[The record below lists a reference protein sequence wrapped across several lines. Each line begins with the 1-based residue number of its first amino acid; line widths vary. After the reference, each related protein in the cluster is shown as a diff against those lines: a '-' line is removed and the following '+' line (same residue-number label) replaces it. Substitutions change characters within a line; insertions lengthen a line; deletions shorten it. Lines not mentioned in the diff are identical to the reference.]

1 MKVVYLFP
9 TVEEAKGFLL
19 TQPKAPV
26 FVTGVGM
33 AAVAAATVRAVKSKK
48 PHLLVLAGLAG
59 AFDPGLSVGT
69 VVEVVREEVA
79 GLPERYGEVYEVEP
93 LTDLPAVGSLTVSRC
108 GDGTAEAA
116 AADGGGAGIENME
129 GAAFFAVCEALGVEC
144 AQLRAVSNRV
154 GEPFEAWRTDEALEN
169 LTQYLTELTFDE

>member
-19 TQPKAPV
+19 TEPKAPV

-48 PHLLVLAGLAG
+48 PHLAILAGLAG
-59 AFDPGLSVGT
+59 ACDETLAPGT
-69 VVEVVREEVA
+69 VVEVVREQVA
-79 GLPERYGEVYEVEP
+79 GIPERYGEVYEVEP
-93 LTDLPAVGSLTVSRC
+93 LTDLPAVGSFTVSCC
-108 GDGTAEAA
+108 GGSRGETVAEGDPAPR
-116 AADGGGAGIENME
+116 IENME

-154 GEPFEAWRTDEALEN
+154 GDPFESWHTDEALEN
-169 LTQYLTELTFDE
+169 LVNRLTDLTFEE